1 MVLVQLRQFVL
12 ATGSEIPNC
21 QVDSNTKLTAEI
33 QMMSEFGSAPEEI
46 MMMEI
51 NIARSD
57 TGQHV
62 KCFRWTGDCA
72 LRAGVTYT
80 IDTPIFTLPAL
91 PQGAYYALATA
102 FSSIYLSKT
111 LPECGINIV
120 EVAC

>member
-12 ATGSEIPNC
+12 ANGSNIPNC
-21 QVDSNTKLTAEI
+21 QADSNTKITAEI
-33 QMMSEFGSAPEEI
+33 LILSEFGSVNEEI

-51 NIARSD
+51 NIIRSD

-80 IDTPIFTLPAL
+80 IDTPIFILPAL
-91 PQGAYYALATA
+91 PQGAYYVLATA
-102 FSSIYLSKT
+102 FSSRPLSKP
-111 LPECGINIV
+111 LPECGINLL
-120 EVAC
+120 EVTC